1 MTLDEIAGALG
12 TKLGIPKAQAAQA
25 IHGLTEVVAEALKK
39 GERVALPNLGALS
52 VGDRPARQGRN
63 PRTGESI
70 TIPARKVVK
79 FSASA
84 SLGGSL
90 NGGS

>member
-25 IHGLTEVVAEALKK
+25 IHGLTEVVAEALKQ

-63 PRTGESI
+63 PRTGESM
-70 TIPARKVVK
+70 TIAARKVVR
-79 FSASA
+79 FSAA
-84 SLGGSL
+84 GALGSSL
-90 NGGS
+90 NGGA